1 MKNKHQKK
9 QSNTVKQ
16 KAMID
21 SLIFQTNW
29 GNQFF
34 TLNPS
39 PNVAI
44 FATVV
49 WLLLWALAE

>member
-16 KAMID
+16 KTMID

-29 GNQFF
+29 GIKKNLQI
-34 TLNPS
+34 S
-39 PNVAI
+39 Y
-44 FATVV
+44 
-49 WLLLWALAE
+49 